1 MTNEAPSP
9 SWIRDAEEALK
20 LAMNVSEAQ
29 TRKTNLESAASSLP
43 ELVGAFR
50 SMAEA
55 TAVVRPLG
63 WEGRSPIPEVRKS
76 LRQASETLDNR
87 HINTALMGL
96 QKFRGEAHAE
106 LINFWRRYAA
116 GRLGNVAELQV
127 LASSLREVSGL
138 ADLSQRLEAVLGDL
152 AQTQEQLPSLRS
164 ADLLDN
170 VEKTLQQLEESLQP
184 ESVRRFFSLVARGG
198 ASIELLTDDVI
209 GWLNEHNAIRGFK
222 IVAGSAPEFVDD

>member
-1 MTNEAPSP
+1 MTNEAASL

-20 LAMNVSEAQ
+20 LAMNVSDAQ
-29 TRKTNLESAASSLP
+29 TQKTNLESVASSLH

-55 TAVVRPLG
+55 TGVVRPLG

-106 LINFWRRYAA
+106 LISFWRQHAA

-127 LASSLREVSGL
+127 LANTLREVSGL
-138 ADLSQRLEAVLGDL
+138 AELSQRLEAVLGDL
-152 AQTQEQLPSLRS
+152 AKTQEQLPSVRS

-170 VEKTLQQLEESLQP
+170 VETALQQLEESLQP
-184 ESVRRFFSLVARGG
+184 ESVRRFFSLVTRGG

-209 GWLNEHNAIRGFK
+209 GWLNVHNAIQGFK
-222 IVAGSAPEFVDD
+222 IVAGSAPELVDD